1 MRQEVDRM
9 QMLNHPNILKVITS
23 GFGEHKKRSGE
34 IRNVNYVV
42 TELVDGGDLFDY
54 IAMPGAFSE
63 TVARYY
69 TH

>member
-42 TELVDGGDLFDY
+42 TELVDGGDLFD
-54 IAMPGAFSE
+54 
-63 TVARYY
+63 
-69 TH
+69 